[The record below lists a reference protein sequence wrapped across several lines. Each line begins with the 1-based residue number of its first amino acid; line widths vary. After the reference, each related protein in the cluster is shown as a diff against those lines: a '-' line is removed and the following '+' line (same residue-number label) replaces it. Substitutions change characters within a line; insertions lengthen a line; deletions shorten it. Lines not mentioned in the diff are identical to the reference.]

1 MTAVVDLDV
10 CISTWGVSVVF
21 LFSFPVWVKAASEGE
36 LVVGF
41 WLLGLV
47 MVASFLYS
55 QGGISLL
62 SSSRMSCQILFV
74 FI

>member
-1 MTAVVDLDV
+1 MSIVLSLVFRFLVVDVTAVVDLDV

-21 LFSFPVWVKAASEGE
+21 LFLFPVRVKAASEGE

-47 MVASFLYS
+47 MVGLRKSSTGSFDL
-55 QGGISLL
+55 
-62 SSSRMSCQILFV
+62 
-74 FI
+74 